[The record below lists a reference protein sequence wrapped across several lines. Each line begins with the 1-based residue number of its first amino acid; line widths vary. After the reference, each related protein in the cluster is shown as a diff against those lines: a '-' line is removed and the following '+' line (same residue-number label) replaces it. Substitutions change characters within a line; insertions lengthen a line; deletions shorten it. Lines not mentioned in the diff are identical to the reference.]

1 MASDVEP
8 GRVPAKVA
16 RQGNRFPLL
25 PSSAAWRFMAAL
37 TASNALGGPPIR
49 LQRKGPA
56 KFPARPVNASA
67 AKWRVLA
74 NTKSPASFA
83 LTGHPQLRDWR

>member
-37 TASNALGGPPIR
+37 TASNALGGPPR
-49 LQRKGPA
+49 LTQGPGQ
-56 KFPARPVNASA
+56 FPRAPGKRGSGQMARFSF
-67 AKWRVLA
+67 